1 MFGRD
6 SVPLDARCP
15 RRLGVPIAKNWQR
28 WFDER
33 PARVQ
38 GACAAS
44 APTFLGATVYRA
56 SGIGISIVMI
66 AAGAVLAWAVT
77 VETSGVDLNTV
88 GLILF
93 FVGIAGFVISLLV
106 SMTPSRVSDTTVVD
120 RSLTDRP
127 VVERERVEY

>member
-1 MFGRD
+1 M
-6 SVPLDARCP
+6 
-15 RRLGVPIAKNWQR
+15 
-28 WFDER
+28 
-33 PARVQ
+33 
-38 GACAAS
+38 
-44 APTFLGATVYRA
+44 YRA

-77 VETSGVDLNTV
+77 AETSGVDLNTV